1 MAVRIRECGV
11 VAGLLEHVHQTL
23 QGGED
28 SAWAKARHPWIP
40 PPLPQAHT
48 PSSNPCRQ
56 GQALPPFCTPPPLP
70 LPPPAMRHTVVNTT
84 TAAATYGRQLQQ
96 HLAAQLVLREPA
108 QLVQLRGIRVLHKAL
123 QKAKQANQRACTSG
137 GARRTMRRCVEQP
150 HLVDDAEC
158 LMILL
163 LLDEALRLLRRFRHG
178 DVHTP
183 SLRGA
188 SHPWDCSPD
197 AQSSNRH
204 PPVAHNPCRVAQ
216 PAAMWV
222 SVCAALMIG

>member
-1 MAVRIRECGV
+1 
-11 VAGLLEHVHQTL
+11 
-23 QGGED
+23 
-28 SAWAKARHPWIP
+28 
-40 PPLPQAHT
+40 
-48 PSSNPCRQ
+48 
-56 GQALPPFCTPPPLP
+56 
-70 LPPPAMRHTVVNTT
+70 
-84 TAAATYGRQLQQ
+84 
-96 HLAAQLVLREPA
+96 
-108 QLVQLRGIRVLHKAL
+108 
-123 QKAKQANQRACTSG
+123 
-137 GARRTMRRCVEQP
+137 MRRCVEQP

-178 DVHTP
+178 DVHAP